1 MAVPPKTPP
10 LEAPPTGGPAF
21 PRRRTSTASVGSF
34 LNAAASILMFCQ
46 VKARRSSVEAPPALG
61 ERSPEV

>member
-1 MAVPPKTPP
+1 MTPVF
-10 LEAPPTGGPAF
+10 AI
-21 PRRRTSTASVGSF
+21 STFDFSISLVFYIFLFLFGITVGSF